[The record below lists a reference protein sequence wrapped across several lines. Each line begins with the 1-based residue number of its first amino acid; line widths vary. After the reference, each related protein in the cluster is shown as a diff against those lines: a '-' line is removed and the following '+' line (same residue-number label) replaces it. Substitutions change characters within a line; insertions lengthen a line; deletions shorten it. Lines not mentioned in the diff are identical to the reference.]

1 MITTDIMSLTKW
13 KKTTVL
19 EIPVPCFD
27 LAKDV
32 MLMDLDCIALAFVP
46 LSPFKFSLLKSNYD
60 GILSM
65 GLC

>member
-1 MITTDIMSLTKW
+1 MPSN
-13 KKTTVL
+13 
-19 EIPVPCFD
+19 D

-32 MLMDLDCIALAFVP
+32 MLMDLDCIASAFVP

-65 GLC
+65 VCVKKYLTGEIGVSLN